1 MLRSISTEGFIFW
14 WFNCMAAMFVL
25 CWIVK
30 NIGDFLDNHDKLRKN
45 LSFWWLSTLG
55 VIYLYCMFSYVRTL
69 G

>member
-1 MLRSISTEGFIFW
+1 
-14 WFNCMAAMFVL
+14 MAAMFVL

-45 LSFWWLSTLG
+45 LSFWGLSTLG
-55 VIYLYCMFSYVRTL
+55 VIYLYCMFSYIRAL

>member
-30 NIGDFLDNHDKLRKN
+30 NIGDFLDNHDKLRKK
-45 LSFWWLSTLG
+45 SFILG
-55 VIYLYCMFSYVRTL
+55 AFNPRNYLPLLHV
-69 G
+69 